1 MSEVLDFAHALLSR
15 PSITPKDAGCVDLL
29 SQVLTSVGFS
39 AEIDNTPNGTTNA
52 WFAHGSGS
60 PVLVFAGHVDVVP
73 AGDETLW
80 DSPPFVPTI
89 RDGKLFARG
98 ASDMKGSVAAATIAM
113 REFVIQHPDHQ
124 GTLAMLI
131 TSDEEGDGLEGTKR
145 VIERFERKG
154 FTFDWCIVGEPSC
167 SKTFGDTIKNG
178 RRGSL
183 NGKITIK
190 GKQGHVA
197 YPHLAVNPVH
207 KAAGFIS
214 ELTSRTWDLGNDYFL
229 PTTFQISNIHAGVG
243 AVNVVPAECEI
254 TFNFRFNTCWTADKL
269 IAEVESAAKRH
280 NLECRFEWKCSAQP
294 FVTDP
299 GALTRALKQ
308 AVESC
313 CSVTPELNTAGGTS
327 DARFISRISKETVEF
342 GPTNATIHS
351 LNECVEV
358 RELELLKLIYKSCFE
373 SLLTQQKRDI

>member
-113 REFVIQHPDHQ
+113 REFVIQHPAHQ

-131 TSDEEGDGLEGTKR
+131 T
-145 VIERFERKG
+145 
-154 FTFDWCIVGEPSC
+154 
-167 SKTFGDTIKNG
+167 
-178 RRGSL
+178 
-183 NGKITIK
+183 
-190 GKQGHVA
+190 
-197 YPHLAVNPVH
+197 
-207 KAAGFIS
+207 
-214 ELTSRTWDLGNDYFL
+214 
-229 PTTFQISNIHAGVG
+229 
-243 AVNVVPAECEI
+243 
-254 TFNFRFNTCWTADKL
+254 
-269 IAEVESAAKRH
+269 
-280 NLECRFEWKCSAQP
+280 
-294 FVTDP
+294 TD
-299 GALTRALKQ
+299 
-308 AVESC
+308 
-313 CSVTPELNTAGGTS
+313 
-327 DARFISRISKETVEF
+327 
-342 GPTNATIHS
+342 
-351 LNECVEV
+351 
-358 RELELLKLIYKSCFE
+358 
-373 SLLTQQKRDI
+373 